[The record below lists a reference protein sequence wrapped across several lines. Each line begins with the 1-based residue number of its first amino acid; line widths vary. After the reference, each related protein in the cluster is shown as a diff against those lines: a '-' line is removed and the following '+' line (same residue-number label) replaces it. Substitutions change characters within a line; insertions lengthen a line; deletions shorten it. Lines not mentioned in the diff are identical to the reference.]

1 MKDKETAMN
10 PIQTDRNAMMIS
22 LSELTHQDLVARW
35 IDFAQVS
42 KHTERAYLKGAM
54 AFFQFC
60 AAQGVAAPTR
70 SDVLAWLKAMERDGL
85 SVSTRHLRLVAIRRL
100 FCFLEDEG
108 LARDVT
114 RGVKVPK
121 ADAGH
126 KRGAMDG
133 AAIAL
138 TIRKAGGASELER
151 LRNRAM
157 IALMATSALRV
168 CEVARA
174 DVQDLDAVNGVL
186 YVHGKARH
194 EKGELDSVKVQPQVL
209 AMLEE
214 YARARG
220 AVAADAPLFASCSDR
235 NKGGR
240 LTSASVSMVAK
251 AAMKAAGYD
260 SKRLTAHSL
269 RHSAITLAYL
279 ADAPAAKLQEFARH
293 QSFDTTRLY
302 IHEAERSRNACGS
315 LVAAAIFGKEV
326 E

>member
-1 MKDKETAMN
+1 MEPLQTAR
-10 PIQTDRNAMMIS
+10 TTIS
-22 LSELTHQDLVARW
+22 SFTTELENRW
-35 IDFAQVS
+35 IEFAQVS
-42 KHTERAYLKGAM
+42 ALTERAYRKGART
-54 AFFQFC
+54 FFQFC
-60 AAQGVAAPTR
+60 TAQGVAAPTR

-85 SVSTRHLRLVAIRRL
+85 SVSTRHLRLVAVRRL

-126 KRGAMDG
+126 KRGVMSG

-138 TIRKAGGASELER
+138 TIRRACGASELER
-151 LRNRAM
+151 LRNRALLS
-157 IALMATSALRV
+157 LMATSALRV

-214 YARARG
+214 YALARG

-235 NKGGR
+235 NRGGR
-240 LTSASVSMVAK
+240 LTSASVSWVAK
-251 AAMKAAGYD
+251 TAMKAAGYD

-269 RHSAITLAYL
+269 RHSAITIAYF

-315 LVAAAIFGKEV
+315 LVAAAIFGKEEV